1 MKLFIAEGFVPEP
14 SAGDFRE
21 RILALGKQAEKEVLD
36 FLRKRKIMSRG
47 STAVRKRLHDL
58 HVAGALNDLI
68 TRHRKLLQAG
78 TIQDPGRQDLLEP
91 VAAAL

>member
-1 MKLFIAEGFVPEP
+1 MKLFIAEGFVLEP

-21 RILALGKQAEKEVLD
+21 RVFALGKQAEKEVLV
-36 FLRKRKIMSRG
+36 FLRTPEITSRG
-47 STAVRKRLHDL
+47 STAARKRLHDL

-68 TRHRKLLQAG
+68 ARHRKLFQAG
-78 TIQDPGRQDLLEP
+78 AIQDPDRQDLLKP